1 MSKDRVIRDIFCK
14 KCHKLAAQVEK
25 GEEGTKVM
33 QGGKVLISLGDKT
46 RLKGLNKLSV
56 ACPSGHNVKIEV

>member
-1 MSKDRVIRDIFCK
+1 MSDRVIRDIFCK

-33 QGGKVLISLGDKT
+33 QGGKTVLSLGKDPNISM
-46 RLKGLNKLSV
+46 KGNKVSV
-56 ACPSGHNVKIEV
+56 KCGSGHNVQIEV